1 LSLARPESIM
11 EWFVRYVVAGGIA
24 LVAGLWAAAW
34 FATGSGPWLAGVAL
48 AALGL
53 VGLATGIGRELSV

>member
-1 LSLARPESIM
+1 M